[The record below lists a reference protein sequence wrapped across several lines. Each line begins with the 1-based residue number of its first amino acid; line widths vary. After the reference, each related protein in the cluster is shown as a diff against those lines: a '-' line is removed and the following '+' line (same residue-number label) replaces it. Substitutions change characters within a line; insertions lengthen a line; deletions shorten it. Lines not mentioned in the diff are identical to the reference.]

1 MAGTVFSGQSG
12 LSDEEKKRRGTFD
25 PRYSEEKKN
34 QGKATKILT
43 GPWLSQIPPPDF
55 KLDQVG
61 RKKYDELTQILLD
74 QNKLTTVTREHAQ
87 IIAIMHMQISI
98 ALSLGKMVPT
108 VTMSQMQK
116 SLILLGIT
124 ENAKNIGPE
133 PKKSTSKW
141 GVAGFASRRFA
152 SK

>member
-1 MAGTVFSGQSG
+1 MGNHFSGQTG

-25 PRYSEEKKN
+25 PRYSEEKKTEA
-34 QGKATKILT
+34 KAAKVVT

-55 KLDQVG
+55 NLDTVG
-61 RKKYDELTQILLD
+61 RKKYDELTKILLD

-87 IIAIMHMQISI
+87 IIAIMHMQIST
-98 ALSLGKMVPT
+98 ALSTGKMVPT
-108 VTMSQMQK
+108 VTMQQMQK

-141 GVAGFASRRFA
+141 GVAGFSSRRVT